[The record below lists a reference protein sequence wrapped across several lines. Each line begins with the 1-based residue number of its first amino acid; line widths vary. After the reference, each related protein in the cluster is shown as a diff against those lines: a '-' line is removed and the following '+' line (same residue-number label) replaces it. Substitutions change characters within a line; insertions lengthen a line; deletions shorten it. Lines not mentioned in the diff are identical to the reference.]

1 MTEDPRNISIKD
13 YTYELPPGKIAQ
25 NPLADRDRSKLLVHK
40 KDGIHT
46 DTFKNITGYIPEG
59 SLLVFNDTKV
69 VQARL
74 LFENED
80 GKVIEVFCLEPADN
94 SDYTRAFAA
103 KGSCKWLCMVGNL
116 RKWKEGSKEG
126 ALEKQFQVY
135 SQMCTLKAE
144 KQSPAADSFIIKFSW
159 EPEDITFGEIL
170 ETAGLIPLPPYIKRS
185 PAGEDKERYQ
195 TVYSR
200 YEGSVAAPTAGL
212 HFTDEVLKSLKEKN
226 AECLHVTLHVGAGT
240 FKPVKSETIGGH
252 EMHRELITIPRE
264 TVEAIKNNPEYVICV
279 GTTSLRT
286 IESLYWIGLKLA
298 NEPASIQNI
307 QVSQWEPYERTAH
320 LTTAEA
326 LDEILRYMDSEG
338 LTALTGYT
346 EIIVVPGY
354 EFKIARGL
362 ITNFHQ
368 PQSTL
373 LLLIAAFAGDN
384 WRKIYDYALE
394 NEFRF
399 LSYGD
404 SSLLL
409 R

>member
-1 MTEDPRNISIKD
+1 MPLNPREISIKD

-25 NPLADRDRSKLLVHK
+25 KPLANRDQSKLLIHK
-40 KDGIHT
+40 KDGLHT
-46 DTFKNITGYIPEG
+46 DTFRNITSYIPEG
-59 SLLVFNDTKV
+59 SRLVFNDTKV
-69 VQARL
+69 VQARI
-74 LFENED
+74 LFQNED
-80 GKVIEVFCLEPADN
+80 GKIIEIFCLEPEGTNAGDF
-94 SDYTRAFAA
+94 TQAFAA

-116 RKWKEGSKEG
+116 RKWKEG
-126 ALEKQFQVY
+126 ALEKEFQVY
-135 SQMCTLKAE
+135 SQMCMLKAE
-144 KQSPAADSFIIKFSW
+144 KQKQVSDGYIIKFTW
-159 EPEDITFGEIL
+159 EPGDITFGEIL

-185 PAGEDKERYQ
+185 PADEDKQRYQ

-212 HFTDEVLKSLKEKN
+212 HFTDAVFESLNEKSI
-226 AECLHVTLHVGAGT
+226 ECLHVTLHVGAGT
-240 FKPVKSETIGGH
+240 FKPVKSETIGKH
-252 EMHRELITIPRE
+252 EMHRELISIPRS
-264 TVEAIKNNPEYVICV
+264 VIEALRNNPEYVICV

-298 NEPASIQNI
+298 NEPGADKIN
-307 QVSQWEPYERTAH
+307 VSQWEPYERTAH

-346 EIIVVPGY
+346 EIIIVPGY

-373 LLLIAAFAGDN
+373 LLLIAAFAGDD

-394 NEFRF
+394 NDFRF